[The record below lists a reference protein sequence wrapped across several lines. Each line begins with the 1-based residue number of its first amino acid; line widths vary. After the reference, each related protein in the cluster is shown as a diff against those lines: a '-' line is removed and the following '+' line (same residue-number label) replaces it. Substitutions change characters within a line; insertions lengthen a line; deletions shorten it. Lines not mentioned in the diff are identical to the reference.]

1 MFLTAIEYADT
12 SNYYWPLLSENKYSL
27 DDETSYAGPIGYQL
41 PDNDTSGPFGFGEAV
56 QPTENKVCT
65 FIIKYTEKNIDS
77 QISRF
82 YRILLII
89 ILFILFQCII
99 KSNFGHKHDKCIVN
113 PKGCKK
119 GLSLSIWE
127 KVSYQDDVLNVLK
140 DHDKKYVFR

>member
-65 FIIKYTEKNIDS
+65 FIKAFIFKYTEKNIYS
-77 QISRF
+77 QISRL
-82 YRILLII
+82 Y
-89 ILFILFQCII
+89 
-99 KSNFGHKHDKCIVN
+99 IV
-113 PKGCKK
+113 
-119 GLSLSIWE
+119 
-127 KVSYQDDVLNVLK
+127 Y
-140 DHDKKYVFR
+140 Y

>member
-65 FIIKYTEKNIDS
+65 FIKAFIFKYTEKNIYS
-77 QISRF
+77 QREL
-82 YRILLII
+82 ILRWYWS
-89 ILFILFQCII
+89 FD
-99 KSNFGHKHDKCIVN
+99 NN
-113 PKGCKK
+113 
-119 GLSLSIWE
+119 
-127 KVSYQDDVLNVLK
+127 
-140 DHDKKYVFR
+140 